1 MKLIINKTI
10 LLENLDYVSKALS
23 TRNIIPVL
31 NGIKFEL
38 TKDGLKLT
46 ASDTDLTIETF
57 IDKKDIKDIKEEGTL
72 IIIGRYLI
80 ELIKKLPD
88 EYIKIEDLDG
98 TKAVIETDN
107 SKYNFNCYDT
117 SEFPDIKLEEV
128 SNPIK
133 LNSYAFRD
141 IINQTS
147 FAVSTQESR
156 PLLTGINLKITNDLF
171 ECTATDSYRLAKVA
185 FKLPTNS
192 KNVVNIVVPSRSIN
206 DFIKLI
212 TNESEISLSV
222 HSNKVLFKINNIMFQ
237 TSLLNG
243 SYPNT
248 DNLIPKKFEYTIDV
262 DSNNFFNVIDRAS
275 LLAQAKEKNIIQMS
289 INNNILKITSQ
300 SQEIGKVEEKM
311 ECVNE
316 TGKDIN
322 ISFSA
327 KYMLDA
333 IKTVKGSK
341 IQILLNGEIQPII
354 IKSKDNKNLTQLI
367 LPIKTF

>member
-117 SEFPDIKLEEV
+117 SEFPDI
-128 SNPIK
+128 N
-133 LNSYAFRD
+133 
-141 IINQTS
+141 
-147 FAVSTQESR
+147 
-156 PLLTGINLKITNDLF
+156 
-171 ECTATDSYRLAKVA
+171 
-185 FKLPTNS
+185 
-192 KNVVNIVVPSRSIN
+192 
-206 DFIKLI
+206 
-212 TNESEISLSV
+212 
-222 HSNKVLFKINNIMFQ
+222 
-237 TSLLNG
+237 
-243 SYPNT
+243 
-248 DNLIPKKFEYTIDV
+248 
-262 DSNNFFNVIDRAS
+262 
-275 LLAQAKEKNIIQMS
+275 
-289 INNNILKITSQ
+289 
-300 SQEIGKVEEKM
+300 
-311 ECVNE
+311 
-316 TGKDIN
+316 
-322 ISFSA
+322 
-327 KYMLDA
+327 
-333 IKTVKGSK
+333 
-341 IQILLNGEIQPII
+341 
-354 IKSKDNKNLTQLI
+354 
-367 LPIKTF
+367 